1 MIAFWRAVIEA
12 VPTYTYLI
20 TNLTLITIAQENAQ
34 PQFLPITARGAF
46 KVQICGRFVSRNSFF
61 QIFVCMLV
69 CIFLDC
75 KHIFVY
81 GSVYIKGVVDGT

>member
-1 MIAFWRAVIEA
+1 V
-12 VPTYTYLI
+12 
-20 TNLTLITIAQENAQ
+20 
-34 PQFLPITARGAF
+34 
-46 KVQICGRFVSRNSFF
+46 
-61 QIFVCMLV
+61 V

>member
-34 PQFLPITARGAF
+34 PQFLPITARGG
-46 KVQICGRFVSRNSFF
+46 VQGSNLRTICFPKF
-61 QIFVCMLV
+61 IFPNFC
-69 CIFLDC
+69 
-75 KHIFVY
+75 VY
-81 GSVYIKGVVDGT
+81 GGVYRKGHLMEHNSRKLIKKLQA